1 MAKIEVKY
9 TSLCKALATLESS
22 IAVLEEIKKAAFR
35 QAIQQYKAEMTHIID
50 LGMQDSVI
58 QRFEYT
64 LECLWKYLKDYSNEK
79 FGVTPEIQAPKPT
92 IRACCQAMIISEKEA
107 SLLIEMI
114 DYRNET
120 SHRYKEEV
128 AEILSTKIAHYY
140 PVIEKIIRRLK
151 P

>member
-1 MAKIEVKY
+1 MAKIEVKHKY
-9 TSLCKALATLESS
+9 LCKALATLENA
-22 IAVLEEIKKAAFR
+22 IVNLEKVKKTAPKEYAADLVHDL
-35 QAIQQYKAEMTHIID
+35 ELHIR
-50 LGMQDSVI
+50 DSMI

-64 LECLWKYLKDYSNEK
+64 IENLWKYLKDYSYEK
-79 FGVTPEIQAPKPT
+79 FRVVHEIQASRPI
-92 IRACCQAMIISEKEA
+92 IRTCCQAMIISEQEA

-140 PVIEKIIRRLK
+140 PAIEKIVRRLK